1 MIIGVAGGSGSGKT
15 TFSKELL
22 ARITPA
28 RALIL
33 LQDSYYIDRSN
44 DFKGDGSLNFD
55 HPDSIDWDLMAEHI
69 KLLSAGETIA
79 LPIYDFATHSR
90 RKEVTL
96 VEAKPIII
104 VDGILIF
111 YPDQIRELFDLSI
124 YIDTP
129 DTLCYERR
137 LYRDTHERG
146 RTAEGVRIQYE
157 TTVRPM
163 RDQFVEPTKALAD
176 QVISGQVNFAN
187 EIDRVYKEIANF
199 NSQELV

>member
-44 DFKGDGSLNFD
+44 EFKGDGSINFD

-124 YIDTP
+124 YV
-129 DTLCYERR
+129 L
-137 LYRDTHERG
+137 
-146 RTAEGVRIQYE
+146 
-157 TTVRPM
+157 
-163 RDQFVEPTKALAD
+163 
-176 QVISGQVNFAN
+176 
-187 EIDRVYKEIANF
+187 
-199 NSQELV
+199 NS

>member
-1 MIIGVAGGSGSGKT
+1 FAR
-15 TFSKELL
+15 ELL
-22 ARITPA
+22 ARVGVDRT
-28 RALIL
+28 LIL
-33 LQDSYYIDRSN
+33 LQDSYYFDRSK

-69 KLLSAGETIA
+69 QLLKQGETID

-90 RKEVTL
+90 LKEVEL
-96 VEAKPIII
+96 VKAKPIII

-111 YPDQIRELFDLSI
+111 YPDQIRDLLDLSI

-129 DTLCYERR
+129 DHVCFERR

-146 RTAEGVRIQYE
+146 RTAEGVRVQYT

-163 RDQFVEPTKALAD
+163 REQFVEPSKALAD
-176 QVISGQVNFAN
+176 QVVSGQVDFKA
-187 EIDRVYKEIANF
+187 EIERVYKEISNF
-199 NSQELV
+199 NSEELV

>member
-1 MIIGVAGGSGSGKT
+1 VIIGVAGGSGSGKT
-15 TFSKELL
+15 TFARELL
-22 ARITPA
+22 ARISPA

-44 DFKGDGSLNFD
+44 EFKGDGSINFD

-69 KLLSAGETIA
+69 KLLKSGETIA

-111 YPDQIRELFDLSI
+111 YPDQIRELFDMSI

-163 RDQFVEPTKALAD
+163 RDQFVEPTKVLAD
-176 QVISGQVNFAN
+176 QVISGQVNFGS

-199 NSQELV
+199 NSQQLV

>member
-1 MIIGVAGGSGSGKT
+1 MVIGVAGGSGSGKT
-15 TFSKELL
+15 TFARELL
-22 ARITPA
+22 ARVGVDRT
-28 RALIL
+28 LIL
-33 LQDSYYIDRSN
+33 LQDSYYFDRSK

-69 KLLSAGETIA
+69 QLLKQGETID

-90 RKEVTL
+90 LKEVEL
-96 VEAKPIII
+96 VKAKPIII

-111 YPDQIRELFDLSI
+111 YPDQIRDLLDLSI

-129 DTLCYERR
+129 DHVCFERR

-146 RTAEGVRIQYE
+146 RTAEGVRVQYT

-163 RDQFVEPTKALAD
+163 REQFVEPSKALAD
-176 QVISGQVNFAN
+176 QVVSGQVDFKA
-187 EIDRVYKEIANF
+187 EIERVYKEISNF
-199 NSQELV
+199 NSEELV